1 MSKPKTSDLT
11 PLSTPLG
18 FIRGVL
24 QMQSYEWAERVFTDM
39 DRRGAAVVLKACNG
53 AGKTNRVAAPLAL
66 WHAAVFPRSL
76 TIATAGVFRQ
86 VKEQLF
92 PGIRSHAHKFRG
104 WSFQETEVTTHH
116 GSRILGFST
125 DEPGRFEGWHA
136 ENLLVIVDEA
146 KSVPDGIFEA
156 VERCQPTRLL
166 VLSSPGGPNGY
177 FYEAFNQR
185 RKFFRQHS
193 VTARECPHISPDWIA
208 AQVEKYGEHHPL
220 VRSMI
225 FAEFMTMGEDG
236 AVIPLAFVE
245 GCLASPPA
253 LAENGD
259 VQAFCDFAAGG
270 DENVMA
276 VRRGNRVGIVAAWRE
291 KDTMRAVGR
300 FIRLFQEHGLQAGQI
315 CADEGGLGVVM
326 RDALHEAGWPVR
338 RVNNGSPASRADY
351 YANKGAEIWFDG
363 RTQIER
369 RQIILPDDRELV
381 AQLTAR
387 RGWPD
392 SKGRLQLESKA
403 DLRARGVGSPDRA
416 DAVLGAMMPAQ
427 SAGGFTLVSTGGER
441 YWPGVRL
448 DRARRRGLLI

>member
-1 MSKPKTSDLT
+1 MSKPKASDLT

-24 QMQSYEWAERVFTDM
+24 QMQSYEWAERVFTDL
-39 DRRGAAVVLKACNG
+39 DRRGAAVVVKACNG

-104 WSFQETEVTTHH
+104 WAFQETEVNAHN

-166 VLSSPGGPNGY
+166 VLSSPGGCSGY

-245 GCLASPPA
+245 GCLANPPA

-259 VQAFCDFAAGG
+259 AQAFCDFAAGG

-291 KDTMRAVGR
+291 KDTMHAVGR
-300 FIRLFQEHGLQAGQI
+300 FIRHFQEQGLNAWQI

-326 RDALHEAGWPVR
+326 CDALHEAGWPVR

-351 YANKGAEIWFDG
+351 YANKGAEIWFEA

-403 DLRARGVGSPDRA
+403 DLRARGVASPDRA

-427 SAGGFTLVSTGGER
+427 AAGGFTLVETGRER
-441 YWPGVRL
+441 YWPGAR
-448 DRARRRGLLI
+448 DRTRRRGLLI